1 MIPNTNTNKENRVAA
16 RSQAVNWL
24 EMRSIDHPF
33 RVAIRQPISS
43 GWSTVDRVTDENSIR
58 GHLAAAAG
66 RKMALTA
73 SGPPLVSLPT
83 HSYTESRNTKVKH
96 GSL

>member
-43 GWSTVDRVTDENSIR
+43 GWSTVDRVTDRENSIR
-58 GHLAAAAG
+58 GHLAAG

-83 HSYTESRNTKVKH
+83 QLH
-96 GSL
+96 